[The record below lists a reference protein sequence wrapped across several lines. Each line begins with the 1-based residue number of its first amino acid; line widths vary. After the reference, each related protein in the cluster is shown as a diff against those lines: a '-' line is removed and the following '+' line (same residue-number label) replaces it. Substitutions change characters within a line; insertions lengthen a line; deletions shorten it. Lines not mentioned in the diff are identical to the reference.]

1 SGHGKQTIAIRNV
14 NRNRSD
20 IGASAR
26 EKGWREQLSSI
37 AAYRVRGK
45 LAEEPPGEAVK
56 RANKKKTKRKP
67 AWSMRAFN
75 GFGL

>member
-1 SGHGKQTIAIRNV
+1 MQAIAIRNV

-20 IGASAR
+20 IGASAK

-37 AAYRVRGK
+37 AAYPVRGK

-56 RANKKKTKRKP
+56 RGNKKETKRKL
-67 AWSMRAFN
+67 AWFQA
-75 GFGL
+75 GF